1 MLPDISE
8 IKRRRMKLGL
18 KQKDLAIASG
28 VSQSLIAKIESGKLN
43 PSYGIAKRIFL
54 ALDGYER
61 KEEIKAKDIMT
72 KHIYFAEKNDT
83 IKNVVK
89 TMRKHGIS
97 QLPVIS
103 KKRILGSLTEKAIME
118 CIGKTDGGVRLADI
132 KVALVMEE
140 SFPTVDENAPLSV
153 IKSLLSYSQAVLVMK
168 SNRAIG
174 IITKS
179 DLFKLTR

>member
-1 MLPDISE
+1 MLPEITE

-18 KQKDLAIASG
+18 KQKDLSIAAN

-43 PSYGIAKRIFL
+43 PSYGIAKRIFH
-54 ALDGYER
+54 ALDSYER

-89 TMRKHGIS
+89 IMRKHGIS
-97 QLPVIS
+97 QLPVMS

-118 CIGKTDGGVRLADI
+118 CIGKTDGVKLSET
-132 KVALVMEE
+132 KVASVMEE
-140 SFPTVDENAPLSV
+140 AFPTVDENAPLSV
-153 IKSLLSYSQAVLVMK
+153 IKSLLSYSQAILVMK
-168 SNRAIG
+168 SNRAAG